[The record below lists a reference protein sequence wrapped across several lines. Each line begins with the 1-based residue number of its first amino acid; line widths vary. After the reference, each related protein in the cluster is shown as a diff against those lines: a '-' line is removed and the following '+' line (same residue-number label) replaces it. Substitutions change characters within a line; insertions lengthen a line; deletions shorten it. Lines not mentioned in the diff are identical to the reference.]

1 MKNRNTITLTGETM
15 DRLAR
20 DLVDRAA
27 KATDQ
32 RLILGIAGIP
42 GSGKSTLAWRF
53 AKLINNIKPLSVAL
67 APMDGFHLS
76 NAVLKERGLI
86 ERKGAPE
93 TFDIAGYL
101 QLLADCRD
109 AANVFQC
116 PRYDRTVHEPVRD
129 GDPLYVVDH
138 ETRIVITEGN
148 YLLLNEPPWSELAQI
163 LTVTW
168 WLDTPAQTARRW
180 IMARHAAVGRSNEEA
195 EDRYANDLAN
205 TRLILNNLR
214 PADCIVNWPDFC

>member
-1 MKNRNTITLTGETM
+1 MNKEPAITLTGETM

-42 GSGKSTLAWRF
+42 GSGKSTLALRF
-53 AKLINNIKPLSVAL
+53 AELINNRNPQSATL

-93 TFDIAGYL
+93 TFDVAGYL
-101 QLLADCRD
+101 QLLAACRE
-109 AANVFQC
+109 AASVLQC
-116 PRYDRTVHEPVRD
+116 PHYDRTAHEPVCD
-129 GDPLYVVDH
+129 GDPLYVVDR

-148 YLLLNEPPWSELAQI
+148 YLLLNEPAWSELAQI
-163 LTVTW
+163 LTITW
-168 WLDTPAQTARRW
+168 WLDTPVETARRW
-180 IMARHAAVGRSNEEA
+180 IMARHAAVGRSAAEA
-195 EDRYANDLAN
+195 EERYANDLAN
-205 TRLILNNLR
+205 TRLILDNLR
-214 PADCIVNWPDFC
+214 PADHIVNWPM